1 MQQYDRTSASSRF
14 VKTLLTVASLFAI
27 FQYMDLKFGESSSLV
42 IRRVDTEPPM
52 TSSVNAEPPMTSSVN
67 TDPPAVTSAS
77 NSSLQLP
84 IRNIRLLGQFNYN
97 TDASIVVEWVRIWS
111 KYFEKI
117 SVVGP
122 FDATNIRSLL
132 QAKVDVHEGHNDG
145 GRWSPVASLSGAL
158 QREAARE
165 KAGRADA
172 VLYAHDDALIN
183 LTYLAQGQQSVRTD
197 RIAGTLYSKLI
208 HEYSLVIPSD
218 GSPIVYRYK
227 NMETTNQTVF
237 LRKLPYWF
245 HHNKCIQQ
253 RLQMLNSS
261 RTSADA
267 SVGLNRY
274 GSLISFNRST
284 SSASIPA
291 RLFFFPAFTQSD
303 MLLFPTRYTQ
313 EFVELATSHVQHQHF
328 LECAFPTITLWLL
341 HQEKRSRAAV
351 AADRDDGASFGLH
364 DSSLLSK
371 EVTYLPLCT
380 TFDDTLRGGVKMIE
394 WCNQRGKD
402 YYDVATASNFAMV
415 HPFKIQRHG
424 IEAYQARLARMQ
436 NPHFV
441 ADNNTAI

>member
-1 MQQYDRTSASSRF
+1 MDFMLGNSSAIMI
-14 VKTLLTVASLFAI
+14 L
-27 FQYMDLKFGESSSLV
+27 
-42 IRRVDTEPPM
+42 RVD
-52 TSSVNAEPPMTSSVN
+52 AEPPSVR
-67 TDPPAVTSAS
+67 SGS
-77 NSSLQLP
+77 NSSPRLP
-84 IRNIRLLGQFNYN
+84 VRNVRLLGQFNYN

-122 FDATNIRSLL
+122 FNATNMRSIL
-132 QAKVDVHEGHNDG
+132 QAKVDVHEGHKDQ

-158 QREAARE
+158 EREAARE

-197 RIAGTLYSKLI
+197 RIAGTLPRNLN

-227 NMETTNQTVF
+227 NTETTNQTAF

-267 SVGLNRY
+267 SVGWNRY
-274 GSLISFNRST
+274 GSLISLNPST

-313 EFVELATSHVQHQHF
+313 QFVELATSHVQHQHF

-341 HQEKRSRAAV
+341 HQEKRSRAV
-351 AADRDDGASFGLH
+351 AADRDDGASFELN

-380 TFDDTLRGGVKMIE
+380 TFNRTLRGSVKMIE
-394 WCNQRGKD
+394 WCNQRGKGI
-402 YYDVATASNFAMV
+402 YNATDESTFAMV
-415 HPFKIQRHG
+415 HPFKIKKQG
-424 IEAYQARLARMQ
+424 IKSYREWLARMQ
-436 NPHFV
+436 NPHFA
-441 ADNNTAI
+441 ADNNNAT